1 MNMPNKITCV
11 RLATTFLIIII
22 FSLSF
27 LPGSEVWAGNLVIF
41 GFNIGFSWIDLVC
54 CIIFILGSIT
64 DAIDGHIARSRHLIT
79 NLGKFLDP
87 LADKALVDSALILL
101 CARVD
106 WYGHHQILPMLVV
119 LFVFRDLAMD
129 GLRMLASQ
137 RGIVLAANIWG
148 KVKTGIQMGLIPVL
162 FLNGFPFSLI
172 PDQLNLEYW
181 MANRYEKTYIIMN
194 IFVIISLFFSLLSLG
209 IYIGKNKNVF
219 KEEK

>member
-1 MNMPNKITCV
+1 
-11 RLATTFLIIII
+11 
-22 FSLSF
+22 
-27 LPGSEVWAGNLVIF
+27 
-41 GFNIGFSWIDLVC
+41 
-54 CIIFILGSIT
+54 
-64 DAIDGHIARSRHLIT
+64 
-79 NLGKFLDP
+79 
-87 LADKALVDSALILL
+87 
-101 CARVD
+101 
-106 WYGHHQILPMLVV
+106 
-119 LFVFRDLAMD
+119 
-129 GLRMLASQ
+129 MLASQ